1 MTDTVHKGQKQV
13 VEGSAVGDYHVI
25 PKFAYNSLQQ
35 VEYMG
40 EAKIGV
46 PDHVNRHYIQRLD
59 YDCVGNLERILIAT
73 NKSTADCDNVSF
85 IPVNDTQ
92 SRVILN
98 TGDFVEL
105 FEKDAV
111 FLKTGTQ
118 TLTGHVIRKISDTE
132 VIVEHGGGNSY
143 TQQLNL
149 PIDKKDLTIT
159 FKHDNTK
166 DYAKRKWSHRER
178 YFYKTV

>member
-1 MTDTVHKGQKQV
+1 M
-13 VEGSAVGDYHVI
+13 
-25 PKFAYNSLQQ
+25 
-35 VEYMG
+35 
-40 EAKIGV
+40 
-46 PDHVNRHYIQRLD
+46 
-59 YDCVGNLERILIAT
+59 IAT

-85 IPVNDTQ
+85 IPINDTQ

-105 FEKDAV
+105 FEKDAI
-111 FLKTGTQ
+111 FLETGTQ
-118 TLTGHVIRKISDTE
+118 TLTGHVIKKVSDTE

-143 TQQLNL
+143 TPQLNVA
-149 PIDKKDLTIT
+149 IDKKDLTIT

-166 DYAKRKWSHRER
+166 DYTKRKWSHRER